1 MRKLWTIRWF
11 RVLLGVVLTAALLA
25 PVVLPALQMQR
36 QEPENP
42 IRKENIQ
49 PVRRLS
55 FGDGDGGTLAA
66 APLTQETGTG
76 GSQSGQEQNPEQ
88 PPEEQTGEN
97 VPEQLPE
104 QPRSDPEPQP
114 GQESGEQ
121 PGERTDGQPDDAGDE
136 TQPDAL
142 DLGLVLTWYRY
153 GGERYRSLCP
163 SDTTVRQDVRTAQ
176 LPDGKLRYELELRG
190 LDAVDSQITNVEI
203 SENNGAFTPADER
216 GSIAMQVGPQGED
229 SYYTLRV
236 QAVCTHVLEDGAR
249 QEQETEFC
257 FVLVYS
263 DELDLEAQLL
273 WTLAGGGTASL
284 RCQPGSRAACTVR
297 NDELE
302 ENLLRYSFRLGGQSA
317 EDAKLLSIAYS
328 AANGQ
333 SGVLDAN
340 GGALTL
346 QSGADGKNA
355 YTISMLTEVTSG
367 GRTRQL
373 TFTFLLEWREE
384 QDLRLSLV
392 WMKNSTE
399 AQSIVCEPGD
409 RASAEIRRT
418 ELKLGEFSYQL
429 QPDGRDAAQMTITSA
444 SLAAEGGT
452 AQTLAVPDGSTVLR
466 IPDGAAS
473 IKYTLTVQARYQKSD
488 GSLKNLTF
496 TYVLRYSGDV
506 SLELRYTL
514 LDGMQTAIRC
524 ANGKSKTAQTVYSD
538 EVTDGVLAY
547 TLALTG
553 GDAAS
558 GVEISDVSCYQSG
571 SGKTKA
577 LGSAESGQI
586 ELLVNADGSE
596 GENTFTVT
604 AKSAAGEQY
613 TFRINV
619 PYKLRGDGKVIIETN
634 LTDGQK
640 VMNRTEIMLTVS
652 AWSER
657 EDGTRIAQMTASDTV
672 VTLDGVVQR
681 SGGASGDQA
690 AIQACT
696 GESGGGRRKRAYAGH
711 QL

>member
-88 PPEEQTGEN
+88 PSEEQTSEN

-203 SENNGAFTPADER
+203 SENNGAFAPADER
-216 GSIAMQVGPQGED
+216 GSIALQVGPQGED

-384 QDLRLSLV
+384 QDLRLNLV

-399 AQSIVCEPGD
+399 AQSIVCEPGRAEARRIQLPAPAGWPGCGADDHHLRQPCRRGRHGADACRPGRQHRPAHPGRRRVDQIYPD
-409 RASAEIRRT
+409 RAGP
-418 ELKLGEFSYQL
+418 L
-429 QPDGRDAAQMTITSA
+429 
-444 SLAAEGGT
+444 
-452 AQTLAVPDGSTVLR
+452 
-466 IPDGAAS
+466 
-473 IKYTLTVQARYQKSD
+473 
-488 GSLKNLTF
+488 
-496 TYVLRYSGDV
+496 
-506 SLELRYTL
+506 
-514 LDGMQTAIRC
+514 
-524 ANGKSKTAQTVYSD
+524 
-538 EVTDGVLAY
+538 
-547 TLALTG
+547 
-553 GDAAS
+553 
-558 GVEISDVSCYQSG
+558 
-571 SGKTKA
+571 
-577 LGSAESGQI
+577 
-586 ELLVNADGSE
+586 SE
-596 GENTFTVT
+596 
-604 AKSAAGEQY
+604 K
-613 TFRINV
+613 
-619 PYKLRGDGKVIIETN
+619 
-634 LTDGQK
+634 
-640 VMNRTEIMLTVS
+640 
-652 AWSER
+652 
-657 EDGTRIAQMTASDTV
+657 
-672 VTLDGVVQR
+672 
-681 SGGASGDQA
+681 
-690 AIQACT
+690 
-696 GESGGGRRKRAYAGH
+696 RRKSQKPDVYLCPPLFRRREP
-711 QL
+711 

>member
-76 GSQSGQEQNPEQ
+76 GSQSGQEQNPEP

-203 SENNGAFTPADER
+203 SENNGAFAPADER

-273 WTLAGGGTASL
+273 WMLADGGTASL

-302 ENLLRYSFRLGGQSA
+302 ENRDRKPDQTHGDDRHCDLPKQ
-317 EDAKLLSIAYS
+317 
-328 AANGQ
+328 NP
-333 SGVLDAN
+333 
-340 GGALTL
+340 
-346 QSGADGKNA
+346 
-355 YTISMLTEVTSG
+355 LTEEFRYEPAESERLIFLQQRVAFFEQQHFAGELAVEIFLLHKLHLRFASVLCHGIPDRELLFHFRFFRYFVLLFRSFDRDFRFSGIDGQFLPRRFFHGDFTHAAENDRRTVFLECHCGICRSESRKFFPGNFYRFCREIQIVCHFPDQTACGFFFGNSVFMKQTAHIGVASMMLYDCGKTVERGVASVCGTSG
-367 GRTRQL
+367 ELDFDKDRFSVPSGSQLRTGEEDHFPLSFAEWVEYGKPLFRH
-373 TFTFLLEWREE
+373 TFRYLRTESEK
-384 QDLRLSLV
+384 QDPVSV
-392 WMKNSTE
+392 VE
-399 AQSIVCEPGD
+399 AQ
-409 RASAEIRRT
+409 
-418 ELKLGEFSYQL
+418 K
-429 QPDGRDAAQMTITSA
+429 DGRS
-444 SLAAEGGT
+444 
-452 AQTLAVPDGSTVLR
+452 
-466 IPDGAAS
+466 
-473 IKYTLTVQARYQKSD
+473 
-488 GSLKNLTF
+488 
-496 TYVLRYSGDV
+496 
-506 SLELRYTL
+506 
-514 LDGMQTAIRC
+514 
-524 ANGKSKTAQTVYSD
+524 
-538 EVTDGVLAY
+538 
-547 TLALTG
+547 
-553 GDAAS
+553 
-558 GVEISDVSCYQSG
+558 EIGRQFICVC
-571 SGKTKA
+571 
-577 LGSAESGQI
+577 
-586 ELLVNADGSE
+586 
-596 GENTFTVT
+596 
-604 AKSAAGEQY
+604 
-613 TFRINV
+613 
-619 PYKLRGDGKVIIETN
+619 VISSF
-634 LTDGQK
+634 G
-640 VMNRTEIMLTVS
+640 
-652 AWSER
+652 
-657 EDGTRIAQMTASDTV
+657 
-672 VTLDGVVQR
+672 
-681 SGGASGDQA
+681 
-690 AIQACT
+690 
-696 GESGGGRRKRAYAGH
+696 
-711 QL
+711 